1 MMTTTTMTRTL
12 AKTVQEATAA
22 EAAAARK
29 AAAAASA
36 AQQRAEAAKAAAD
49 LQREQAN
56 KDFLDVLVKEYPSAR
71 SAALATQAEARAAF
85 SSAVRGEGG
94 DLLTTY
100 RAMVESRIEVWALD
114 AALHSQRQYFG
125 ITSREPSEPAFDFTI
140 EVAQVANQH
149 SYEVMDAA
157 TGRRRERRQKFLN
170 GETQS

>member
-1 MMTTTTMTRTL
+1 MTTATVTRNL
-12 AKTVQEATAA
+12 ARTVQEATAA
-22 EAAAARK
+22 QDAAAK

-56 KDFLDVLVKEYPSAR
+56 KDYLDVLVGEYPDAR
-71 SAALATQAEARAAF
+71 SAALTKQGEARSAF

-100 RAMVESRIEVWALD
+100 RAMVEAGIETWALEV
-114 AALHSQRQYFG
+114 ALHSQRQYFG
-125 ITSREPSEPAFDFTI
+125 LPSREPSEPVFSFAV
-140 EVAQVANQH
+140 EVADEANRH
-149 SYEVMDAA
+149 SYEVMEAA
-157 TGRRRERRQKFLN
+157 TVRRRERRQKFLD